1 MTRAERTVAALLVP
15 LDYAALLA
23 AAAMAY
29 GVRYTNLATRWP
41 TTTLLSFPEY
51 VGRVSIIALGWIAIF
66 ALAGCYAA
74 GARRRWTTEFGR
86 IVLASTA
93 GFGLVLAVIV
103 FSRELFASR
112 FIVLT
117 SWPLAIA
124 AVGMLRL
131 LVRAME
137 RICFLHGIGAHRIVL
152 IGTGRSADA
161 LANALTQRPS
171 LGYRIVHRTP
181 ILDDAAIA
189 MITAHWQRGTI
200 DGVIDATTPPHPEHI
215 RQLLDLGKMHH
226 IPVRYSADFLATHAP
241 RITIETFAGVPLV
254 EVHRTR
260 LLGWGRIFKRVADCI
275 IAGIALLL
283 LSPLLFAIAIAIRL
297 DSRGP
302 IFFRQQRIGEAGR
315 PFLFLKF
322 RSMTDGAHAQWAS
335 LRTQSDRSG
344 IIPKIKHDPRVTR
357 VGRFLRRWSLDE
369 LPQLLNVLGGTM
381 SLVGPRPHLPEEVA
395 QYATH
400 HRMVLAVPPGITGLA
415 QVSGRADLD
424 FEEEVQLD
432 TYYVEHWSPALDLVI
447 CIRTPFAVIRTR
459 GAY

>member
-1 MTRAERTVAALLVP
+1 MTRAERTVATLLVP

-51 VGRVSIIALGWIAIF
+51 LHRVAFIALGWIIVF
-66 ALAGCYAA
+66 AFAGCYAA

-86 IVLASTA
+86 IVFASTA

-112 FIVLT
+112 FIVLA
-117 SWPLAIA
+117 SWPLAMVT
-124 AVGMLRL
+124 VGLLRL
-131 LVRAME
+131 VVRAVE
-137 RICFLHGIGAHRIVL
+137 RICFLRGIGAHRIVL
-152 IGTGRSADA
+152 MGTGRSADA
-161 LANALTQRPS
+161 LADALTQRPS
-171 LGYRIVHRTP
+171 LGYRIAYRIPT
-181 ILDDAAIA
+181 LDAAAIA
-189 MITAHWQRGTI
+189 TITEHWQHGTI
-200 DGVIDATTPPHPEHI
+200 DGVIDATTPPHPDRV
-215 RQLLDLGKMHH
+215 RQLLDLGKLHH

-260 LLGWGRIFKRVADCI
+260 LLGWGRIVKRIFDCT
-275 IAGIALLL
+275 IASIVLIL
-283 LSPLLFAIAIAIRL
+283 LSPALIAIAIAIRV

-322 RSMTDGAHAQWAS
+322 RSMTDGAHTQWAA
-335 LRTQSDRSG
+335 LRSRSDRAG
-344 IIPKIKHDPRVTR
+344 IIPKIKNDPRVTH

-369 LPQLLNVLGGTM
+369 LPQLFNVLTGTM

-395 QYATH
+395 AYAAH

-432 TYYVEHWSPALDLVI
+432 TYYVEHWSPALDLVVL
-447 CIRTPFAVIRTR
+447 IRTPFAIVRTR